1 MRIRSQS
8 LFVDEENDNKDPG
21 NEVDEELTVQAPV
34 VFSVSRRYGFTAVI
48 LKSAGPLM
56 AVKLRTEFP
65 FIACNNNYSL
75 ACVLHN
81 LLYSEITFIL
91 F

>member
-34 VFSVSRRYGFTAVI
+34 VFSVSRRSRRNGFTAPVI

-56 AVKLRTEFP
+56 AVK
-65 FIACNNNYSL
+65 ID
-75 ACVLHN
+75 
-81 LLYSEITFIL
+81 
-91 F
+91 